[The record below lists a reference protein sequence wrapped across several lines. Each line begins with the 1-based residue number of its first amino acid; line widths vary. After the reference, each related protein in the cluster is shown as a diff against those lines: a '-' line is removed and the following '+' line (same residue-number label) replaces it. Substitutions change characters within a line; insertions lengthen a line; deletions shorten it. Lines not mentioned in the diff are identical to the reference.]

1 MGRVYRPNKPT
12 KERAARLH
20 LLWEEAWEAALSRGG
35 VVCKL
40 LVAGAHYPGERAPDG
55 QTECARFEET
65 NARQRALHELVEAH
79 YPDTWCL
86 DPARLSAIPPGLSGA
101 RRARAKDAA
110 TNDAREPWRAAFYP
124 SRFIDLR
131 ALQAA
136 CESHAAGAPLVLP
149 TPTFTPVP
157 WERKEVPAVKLSV
170 RKKAAAPKS
179 APVPVPAPVAAPPAP
194 EPAPVRPAV
203 GVEGLVPRGYRQLGL
218 ADWQNLAA

>member
-20 LLWEEAWEAALSRGG
+20 LLWEEAWEAALTRGG

-40 LVAGAHYPGERAPDG
+40 LVAGAHYPGARAEDG
-55 QTECARFEET
+55 VNELARFESVRREQ
-65 NARQRALHELVEAH
+65 AELDRFVRGH
-79 YPDTWCL
+79 YPEDYCRKTDEQAAIW
-86 DPARLSAIPPGLSGA
+86 RLGH
-101 RRARAKDAA
+101 
-110 TNDAREPWRAAFYP
+110 YP
-124 SRFIDLR
+124 SRFIDVR

-136 CESHAAGAPLVLP
+136 CEQHAAGAPLVLP
-149 TPTFTPVP
+149 QPMYTPVP
-157 WERKEVPAVKLSV
+157 WERKETPVKLPA

-179 APVPVPAPVAAPPAP
+179 APAPAPVEAPPAP